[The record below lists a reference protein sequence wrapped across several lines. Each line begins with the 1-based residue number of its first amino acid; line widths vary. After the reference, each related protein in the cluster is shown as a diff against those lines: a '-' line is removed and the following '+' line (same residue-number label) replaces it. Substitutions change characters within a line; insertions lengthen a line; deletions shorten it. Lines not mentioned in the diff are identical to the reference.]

1 MDKAPSVSRPGL
13 YETSDFYLACF
24 LRCSGYEFAGM
35 RCQGRRCV
43 FAYRDR
49 PTRQRDVLAFYGDQ
63 AAVVPLRFVGA
74 IKGMKAMLHNV
85 QGEGRWRGPGGMTV
99 RDG

>member
-1 MDKAPSVSRPGL
+1 MDRTSSTSRPGL

-24 LRCSGYEFAGM
+24 LRCSGYELAGL
-35 RCQGRRCV
+35 RYQGRRCV

-74 IKGMKAMLHNV
+74 IKDMKAMLHNV
-85 QGEGRWRGPGGMTV
+85 QSEDWWSGPGGMAV
-99 RDG
+99 RGG

>member
-1 MDKAPSVSRPGL
+1 MDGTPSAGRPGL

-24 LRCSGYEFAGM
+24 LRCSGYELAGL
-35 RCQGRRCV
+35 RRDGRRCV

-49 PTRQRDVLAFYGDQ
+49 PTRQRDILAFYGDR
-63 AAVVPLRFVGA
+63 AAVMPLRFAGA
-74 IKGMKAMLHNV
+74 IKDMKAMLHNV
-85 QGEGRWRGPGGMTV
+85 RGEGRRRGPAGVAV